1 MSGSA
6 RYVFAVAR
14 DMQPSGLDGARGFHG
29 APLEVVDHAGLS
41 AVVCDVELAE
51 FGERPLASN
60 LEDLAWLEWAARTH
74 HEVVRRVAGGA
85 TCAPLRLVT
94 VCSDDDSVR
103 AKVDALR
110 ADLERVLDRV
120 EGRQEWSLK
129 VLVPQRPAEAEAA
142 PAAVSAATSGADY
155 LRRKREAAGRRR
167 ELGEEAARAAH
178 DLHDVASRQAV
189 ASRRLAPQDP
199 RLTGRADTMVL
210 NAAYL
215 VEADAHEAFRTAV
228 LVAAEQRPH
237 VSVELDGPWPP
248 YSFAVLG

>member
-1 MSGSA
+1 VTGTG

-14 DMQPSGLDGARGFHG
+14 GLRAADLAGTSGHHG
-29 APLEVVDHAGLS
+29 APLRVVEHERLS
-41 AVVCDVELAE
+41 AVVCDVDLAE
-51 FGERPLASN
+51 FGEQPLAEN
-60 LEDLAWLEWAARTH
+60 LEDLAWVERVARAH
-74 HEVVRRVAGGA
+74 NEVVWKVASCA

-110 ADLERVLDRV
+110 ADLEQVLDRV

-129 VLVPQRPAEAEAA
+129 VLVPRRPAPELA
-142 PAAVSAATSGADY
+142 PTPAATSGADY
-155 LRRKREAAGRRR
+155 LRRKREVADQRR
-167 ELGEEAARAAH
+167 GQSEEAARAAH
-178 DLHDVASRQAV
+178 ELDEVARAHSV
-189 ASRRLAPQDP
+189 AARRLAPQDP
-199 RLTGRADTMVL
+199 RLTGRSDAMVL

-215 VEADAHEAFRTAV
+215 VEADSHETFRSAV
-228 LVAAEQRPH
+228 LAAAGQRAQ

>member
-1 MSGSA
+1 MSATA

-14 DMQPSGLDGARGFHG
+14 GLRAEDLTGTAGLHG
-29 APLEVVDHAGLS
+29 APLRVVEQGGLS
-41 AVVCDVELAE
+41 AVVCDVDLAE
-51 FGERPLASN
+51 FGEQPLIDN
-60 LEDLAWLEWAARTH
+60 LEDLTWVERTARTH
-74 HEVVRRVAGGA
+74 NEVVWRVAGCA

-110 ADLERVLDRV
+110 ADLDEVLDRV

-129 VLVPQRPAEAEAA
+129 VLVPRRPAEELATA
-142 PAAVSAATSGADY
+142 PSTMSGTDY
-155 LRRKREAAGRRR
+155 LRRKREAAEQRRGQ
-167 ELGEEAARAAH
+167 GEDAARAAH
-178 DLHDVASRQAV
+178 ELDEVARAHAV

-199 RLTGRADTMVL
+199 RLSGRSEAMVL

-215 VEADAHEAFRTAV
+215 VQADAHEPFRTAV
-228 LVAAEQRPH
+228 LTASERH
-237 VSVELDGPWPP
+237 RDVSVELDGPWPP